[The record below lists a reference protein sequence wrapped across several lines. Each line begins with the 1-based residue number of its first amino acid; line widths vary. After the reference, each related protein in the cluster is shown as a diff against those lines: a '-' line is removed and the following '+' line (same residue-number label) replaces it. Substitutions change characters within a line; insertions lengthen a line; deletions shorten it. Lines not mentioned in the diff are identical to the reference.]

1 MTISFYTPDLAD
13 FVEGLSYTQII
24 IALEG
29 AINTVVG
36 LTVNDPNQLGYNQF
50 EEEIRDS
57 TVGQLEANA
66 DQWTSVAIPYEDLY
80 DNLVAKL
87 AEDISSDFENVELQ
101 VLRDEMMLASWV
113 KVINHFYTPQHV
125 LRLTM
130 EFDYATNFNAILNS
144 MANQTQL

>member
-36 LTVNDPNQLGYNQF
+36 MTVNDPSQLGYNQF

-57 TVGQLEANA
+57 TIGQLETNA

-80 DNLVAKL
+80 DNLVSKL

-130 EFDYATNFNAILNS
+130 EFDYSTNFNAILNS
-144 MANQTQL
+144 MANQAQL